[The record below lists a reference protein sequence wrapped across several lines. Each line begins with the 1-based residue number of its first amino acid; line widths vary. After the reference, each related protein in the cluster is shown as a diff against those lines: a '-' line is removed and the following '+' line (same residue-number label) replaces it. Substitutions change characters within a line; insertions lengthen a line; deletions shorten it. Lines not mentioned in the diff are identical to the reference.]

1 MTENNDS
8 LTRLANATGMT
19 DIEFEERSR
28 SESDLAHQEVIRQ
41 WEDDQ
46 EADRQ
51 ALKEFS
57 ENEDVDWGYHDQLEF

>member
-8 LTRLANATGMT
+8 LTRLAHATGMT
-19 DIEFEERSR
+19 DIEFEEHSR
-28 SESDLAHQEVIRQ
+28 IESELAHQQVVRQ
-41 WEDDQ
+41 WEEDQ

>member
-8 LTRLANATGMT
+8 LTRLAHATGMT

-28 SESDLAHQEVIRQ
+28 IQSELAHQQVVRQ
-41 WEDDQ
+41 WEEDQ

>member
-1 MTENNDS
+1 
-8 LTRLANATGMT
+8 MT

-28 SESDLAHQEVIRQ
+28 IQSELAHQQVVRQ
-41 WEDDQ
+41 WEEDQ

-51 ALKEFS
+51 ALKGFS